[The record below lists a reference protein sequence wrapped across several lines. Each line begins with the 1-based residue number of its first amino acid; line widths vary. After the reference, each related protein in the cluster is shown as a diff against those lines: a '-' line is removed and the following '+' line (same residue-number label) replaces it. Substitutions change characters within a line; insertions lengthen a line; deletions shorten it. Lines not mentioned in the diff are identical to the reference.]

1 MKKYDDCGSGGK
13 MIFFVAPYDG
23 RPPHKAMFLA
33 ATKKMYY
40 LLELMSEIFDR
51 VVLIN
56 TNPHYATEVV
66 MEYSECVLGDHR
78 LHVTSLPTTDN
89 SKWAYVKN
97 MSRVKLICKKV
108 VEHYGPPDLVWCYNA
123 YALESAIGGHLKK
136 IYGCRLVLEFED
148 WHFARMSK
156 VPIKPVIDW
165 LYWRRIA
172 GEIDYTFAVNCFLAR
187 KMRAFGVPTSL
198 LPGVL
203 DDRVVDMRIGREPFS
218 NPEVIRVGYF
228 GGLDVMKG
236 GQLVLDL
243 IERLW
248 DDKKAIKIVVTG
260 SGALSKSFES
270 LAAKHPTA
278 LEFYGVVDEEQL
290 YQLIE
295 SVDVIINPHEVN
307 YGVMPFKL
315 MEAVATGR
323 LVVSTKCVP
332 VTARDVDVEWLE
344 SIQFCERS
352 VEAFLD
358 TLSRACV
365 LYGQRKG
372 LIEAAVGM
380 INAKYSRDEV
390 KKKINLI
397 FD

>member
-1 MKKYDDCGSGGK
+1 
-13 MIFFVAPYDG
+13 MI
-23 RPPHKAMFLA
+23 
-33 ATKKMYY
+33 
-40 LLELMSEIFDR
+40 LLND
-51 VVLIN
+51 
-56 TNPHYATEVV
+56 
-66 MEYSECVLGDHR
+66 
-78 LHVTSLPTTDN
+78 
-89 SKWAYVKN
+89 
-97 MSRVKLICKKV
+97 
-108 VEHYGPPDLVWCYNA
+108 YGM
-123 YALESAIGGHLKK
+123 I
-136 IYGCRLVLEFED
+136 
-148 WHFARMSK
+148 
-156 VPIKPVIDW
+156 
-165 LYWRRIA
+165 
-172 GEIDYTFAVNCFLAR
+172 
-187 KMRAFGVPTSL
+187 
-198 LPGVL
+198 
-203 DDRVVDMRIGREPFS
+203 
-218 NPEVIRVGYF
+218 
-228 GGLDVMKG
+228 
-236 GQLVLDL
+236 
-243 IERLW
+243 
-248 DDKKAIKIVVTG
+248 KKAIKIVVTG